1 MVATCG
7 FPDAT
12 HITRSSRSERVK
24 ATLFGLLALLIAL
37 PLSAQQ
43 VGFPPASSPFRDL
56 EYKQEITPFGGWAN
70 ASNDAAGVLPQ
81 SASIVGVRYQLHIGG
96 PVSFDGDLS
105 RMAATRNVVDP
116 TQIAGK
122 RVLGTTDAAVYGVNV
137 GMALALTGRKS
148 WHHLVPEVRGGA
160 GVVSSNT
167 ESDAS
172 GYSFGT
178 PFAFT
183 VGGGLK
189 FVSAGRLQL
198 RADVTERWYKQK
210 YPDTFFT
217 AASDNTS
224 LLTTQAR
231 SFYAR
236 QTLLT
241 VGASLLFD
249 R

>member
-1 MVATCG
+1 M
-7 FPDAT
+7 
-12 HITRSSRSERVK
+12 K
-24 ATLFGLLALLIAL
+24 APLFGLLALLIAL

-43 VGFPPASSPFRDL
+43 VGFPPAGSPFRDL
-56 EYKQEITPFGGWAN
+56 EYKQEITPYGGWAN
-70 ASNDAAGVLPQ
+70 ASTDAAQVLPQ
-81 SASIVGVRYQLHIGG
+81 SAAIFGARYQLHLGG
-96 PVSFDGDLS
+96 PVSFDGDFS
-105 RMAATRNVVDP
+105 RMSSTRNVVDP

-122 RVLGTTDAAVYGVNV
+122 RIVGTTDAPVYGVNV
-137 GMALALTGRKS
+137 GLALALTGRKS
-148 WHHLVPEVRGGA
+148 WHYLVPEVRGGA
-160 GVVSSNT
+160 GVVTSNT
-167 ESDAS
+167 KDDAS

-183 VGGGLK
+183 FGGGLK
-189 FVSAGRLQL
+189 FVSTGRFQL

-210 YPDTFFT
+210 YPDSFFV
-217 AASDNTS
+217 ASSDNTS

-231 SFYAR
+231 SFYPR